1 VSTATLERHRTDVRI
16 LVVDDEDQNIRVLE
30 RILARAGFTD
40 VRHTLDPCRVTDVCS
55 EWKPDLILLDLH
67 MPDRDGFEV
76 LEDLAGLT
84 TADQYVPVLILSG
97 DASAQAKHRALA
109 LGAKDFVAKPFDY
122 DEVVLRIRNLLE
134 TRALYRALA
143 DQNGQLEQRVR
154 ERTRE
159 LEERT
164 RDLEDAQVEV
174 LERLATAAE
183 FRDDDTGRHTQRVGA
198 LAAWLAAAIGLP
210 PDQVQL
216 VRLAAPLHD
225 VGKIGIPDS
234 ILRKPDSLTQEELE
248 VMKAHASVGAR
259 ILAGGRS
266 PLVRMAERVARAH
279 HERWDGSGY
288 PEGLRGERIPI
299 EARLVAVAD
308 VVDALTHARPYR
320 PAWPLD
326 EVLAL
331 MRAGRGTQ
339 FDPAIIDV
347 LLSDACVRYVQRGLA
362 GGAESRTEAGVLN

>member
-1 VSTATLERHRTDVRI
+1 
-16 LVVDDEDQNIRVLE
+16 
-30 RILARAGFTD
+30 
-40 VRHTLDPCRVTDVCS
+40 
-55 EWKPDLILLDLH
+55 
-67 MPDRDGFEV
+67 
-76 LEDLAGLT
+76 
-84 TADQYVPVLILSG
+84 
-97 DASAQAKHRALA
+97 